1 MSITAQPAQLQVLA
15 PLPLPGA
22 IGADRAVNA
31 GRSLWDDP
39 KPVPGRAAGM
49 TRARRLG
56 LMLGA
61 VAIVAAGVGVGAYYV
76 VRGPA
81 LPQVTTAVLSR
92 GAVTKTVATTGTV
105 QPVTSVSVGTQVSGT
120 VSWLGADFNSIVK
133 KGQIIARL
141 EPSLFDAQVAQARSG
156 VVMANANLDRS
167 RVSLADAQVKY
178 GRVKELSDRQLVS
191 LSDVD
196 AASLAVASAAASLKG
211 VEAQVVQAQ
220 ASLNQAQVTLDH
232 TVIAAPISGTVT
244 QRSVDVGQT
253 VAASMSSPTIFVI
266 AADLTKMQLNATID
280 ESDIGQIRPGQPV
293 TFSVDAYPNTEF
305 SGTVSQVRLQATV
318 VSNVTTYPTI
328 IDVSNPDSKLRPG
341 MTATVRVVV
350 ASRPDVLRIPNSAL
364 RVRPTAEMLTA
375 LGQPATAAASTAKR
389 SATEGRIWTFAGGV
403 LSAASIRLGIT
414 DGAFTEL
421 LEPGLAAGTSVVTAI
436 TNAKTSATP
445 ATGATA
451 GNPLLG
457 SQPGGA
463 RGR

>member
-1 MSITAQPAQLQVLA
+1 M
-15 PLPLPGA
+15 PLPGA
-22 IGADRAVNA
+22 IGADRRVDAV
-31 GRSLWDDP
+31 RSLWDEPQRDTS
-39 KPVPGRAAGM
+39 RAPGM

-56 LMLGA
+56 LVLGI
-61 VAIVAAGVGVGAYYV
+61 VGVVAAGVVVGAYYA

-81 LPQVTTAVLSR
+81 LPQVTTSAVSR

-105 QPVTSVSVGTQVSGT
+105 QPVTSVTVGTQVSGT
-120 VSWLGADFNSIVK
+120 VSWLGADFNSIVQ

-141 EPSLFDAQVAQARSG
+141 EPSLFNAQVSQARSG
-156 VVMANANLDRS
+156 VVMADANLDRS
-167 RVSLADAQVKY
+167 RVSLADAQLTY
-178 GRVKELSDRQLVS
+178 RRTKELSDRQLVS
-191 LSDVD
+191 QSDLD
-196 AASLAVASAAASLKG
+196 AASMAVNSAAASLKG

-232 TVIAAPISGTVT
+232 TVIAAPISGTVI

-266 AADLTKMQLNATID
+266 AADLTKMQVNATID
-280 ESDIGQIRPGQPV
+280 ESDIGLVRPGQPV
-293 TFSVDAYPNTEF
+293 TFSVDAYPETQF

-341 MTATVRVVV
+341 MTATVKVIV
-350 ASRPDVLRIPNSAL
+350 ASRSDVLRIPNSAL
-364 RVRPTAEMLTA
+364 RVRPTPEMLTA
-375 LGQPATAAASTAKR
+375 LGQPAAAAASTAKR
-389 SATEGRIWTFAGGV
+389 SATEGRIWTFAGGA

-414 DGAFTEL
+414 DGSFTEL
-421 LEPGLAAGTSVVTAI
+421 LEPGLAAGTKVVTAI
-436 TNAKTSATP
+436 TSAKTSAT
-445 ATGATA
+445 ATTGATA